1 MNEKLTMDRRR
12 FLGLG
17 ALSAVTAATMG
28 VAGCAPASPSTS
40 SAGEQA
46 DTSPQAGYSFEV
58 APDPIAENDISETME
73 ADVVI
78 VGAGPSGLV
87 TGMSCVEQGL
97 KVIVF
102 SSSEAPV
109 ARGGSNAAIFSKK
122 MEELGLPRVDAD
134 PFLRSQIADYSFNVD
149 TRKWYTWY
157 NNSEESMNWL
167 IDVMADTGT
176 VLTIEQGN
184 GYEDQADPSFA
195 PMASHCWNDEE
206 HPVVADGQ
214 PVVVKALAEKIQA
227 AGSQVLF
234 QVTAQQL
241 VRGGTPNGTEGRVNA
256 VIGQNANGEYIKFV
270 GTKAVVLATG
280 DFSTDR
286 EMMEKYCPNAVEL
299 ISNWEHE
306 SNPDV
311 GKVYGGLYTGQ
322 GQKMGL
328 WVGAA
333 WQKAWP
339 NCYMAGVFGTP
350 SDMPYNVHGG
360 LLVDGDGRRF
370 VNEQMGSGNFG
381 QMYRHVKGGQAY
393 AIMDCTYPEQHQPW
407 WKSKMAYG
415 EDSLSPEEVI
425 AGWDEQVEKGS
436 MWKAD
441 TLEELI
447 DTMGLPATTIDTVE
461 TYNGYCETGVDAE
474 YHKRPGLLTAIKTP
488 PFYGAA
494 TMEKPIFLT
503 VLGGLRTDDNM
514 RVCNEDDE
522 PIEGLYNV
530 GSMVGDTFAGNY
542 NFLIEGHNHGMNCV
556 TFGYLTGRFIAEN
569 E

>member
-1 MNEKLTMDRRR
+1 MHKKTTMNRRE

-17 ALSAVTAATMG
+17 AVSAATAATIG
-28 VAGCAPASPSTS
+28 VAGCSPSANQSEGKAEKAESKT
-40 SAGEQA
+40 
-46 DTSPQAGYSFEV
+46 TGYSFET
-58 APDPIAENDISETME
+58 APAPIAEKDISETVE
-73 ADVVI
+73 ADVI
-78 VGAGPSGLV
+78 VVGSGPSGLI
-87 TGMSCVEQGL
+87 TAMSCIENGL

-109 ARGGSNAAIFSKK
+109 ARGGSNAAVYSKK
-122 MEELGLPRVDAD
+122 MQELGLSKVEAD
-134 PFLRSQIADYSFNVD
+134 PFLRAQIADYAYNVD
-149 TRKWYTWY
+149 TRKWYKWY

-167 IDVMADTGT
+167 IDVMQDTGA

-184 GYEDQADPSFA
+184 GYEVSTDPSYA
-195 PMASHCWNDEE
+195 PMVSHCWNNEE
-206 HPVVADGQ
+206 YNVVADGQ
-214 PVVVKALAEKIQA
+214 PVVVNALAEKIVKE
-227 AGSQVLF
+227 GGRIDF
-234 QVTAQQL
+234 QVNAQQL
-241 VRGGTPNGTEGRVNA
+241 VRGGEANGTSGRVDA
-256 VIGQNANGEYIKFV
+256 VIGQKADESYIKYV
-270 GTKAVVLATG
+270 GRKAIVLATG

-286 EMMEKYCPNAVEL
+286 EMMEKYCPNAIEL
-299 ISNWEHE
+299 INNWNHE

-360 LLVDGDGRRF
+360 LLVDGDGKRF
-370 VNEQMGSGNFG
+370 ANEQMGSGNFG
-381 QMYRHVKGGQAY
+381 QMYRHVKGGQAF
-393 AIMDCTYPEQHQPW
+393 AIMDCTYPSQHQPW

-415 EDSLSPEEVI
+415 EASLSPEEVI
-425 AGWDEQVEKGS
+425 AGWDAQVEKGS

-447 DTMGLPATTIDTVE
+447 QQIGLPESTIE
-461 TYNGYCETGVDAE
+461 TINVYNEYCETGIDLDF
-474 YHKRPGLLTAIKTP
+474 HKRPELLTPIKTG
-488 PFYGAA
+488 PFYAAA

-503 VLGGLRTDDNM
+503 VLGGLRTDENM

-522 PIEGLYNV
+522 PIAGLYNV
-530 GSMVGDTFAGNY
+530 GTMVGDVYSGNY

-556 TFGYLTGRFIAEN
+556 TFGYLTGKFIAEN

>member
-1 MNEKLTMDRRR
+1 MKKNPGISRRG

-17 ALSAVTAATMG
+17 AASVAATALG
-28 VAGCAPASPSTS
+28 VTGCAPAESTS
-40 SAGEQA
+40 DQVASGGDAEQA
-46 DTSPQAGYSFEV
+46 AGYSFEV
-58 APDPIAENDISETME
+58 APDPIAEGDIAETME
-73 ADVVI
+73 ADVVV

-87 TGMSCVEQGL
+87 TAMSCIDRNL

-122 MEELGLPRVDAD
+122 MKELGLAKMEAD
-134 PFLRSQIADYSFNVD
+134 PFLRTQIADYAFNVD
-149 TRKWYTWY
+149 TRKWYKWY
-157 NNSEESMNWL
+157 NNSEEAMDWL
-167 IDVMADTGT
+167 IDTMADTGT
-176 VLTIEQGN
+176 TLTIEQGN
-184 GYEDQADPSFA
+184 GYEDQTDPSFA

-206 HPVVADGQ
+206 YTVVADGQ
-214 PVVVKALAEKIQA
+214 PVVVNALAEKIQA
-227 AGSQVLF
+227 AGGQVLYRI
-234 QVTAQQL
+234 TAQQL
-241 VRGGTPNGTEGRVNA
+241 VRGAEPNGTSGRVDA
-256 VIGQNANGEYIKFV
+256 VIGQREDGSYVKFV

-328 WVGAA
+328 WIGAA
-333 WQKAWP
+333 WQKTWP
-339 NCYMAGVFGTP
+339 NCYMAGVFVTP
-350 SDMPYNVHGG
+350 SAMPYNVHGG
-360 LLVDGDGRRF
+360 LLVDGDGKRF

-381 QMYRHVKGGQAY
+381 QMYRHVKGGQAF
-393 AIMDCTYPEQHQPW
+393 AIMDCTYPEHNQPW
-407 WKSKMAYG
+407 WKNKMAYG
-415 EDSLSPEEVI
+415 EPSLTPEEVV
-425 AGWDEQVEKGS
+425 AGWDEQVEQGS

-441 TLEELI
+441 TLEELVGMI
-447 DTMGLPATTIDTVE
+447 GLPETTLETIQ
-461 TYNGYCETGVDAE
+461 TYNGYCETGVDLE
-474 YHKRPGLLTAIKTP
+474 FHKRPGLLTPIATP
-488 PFYGAA
+488 PFYAAA
-494 TMEKPIFLT
+494 TMEKPVFLT
-503 VLGGLRTDDNM
+503 VLGGLRTDENM
-514 RVCNEDDE
+514 RVCDEEDA

-530 GSMVGDTFAGNY
+530 GTMVGDAFSGNY

-556 TFGYLTGRFIAEN
+556 TFGYMTGRFIAEN